1 MKKWFFSFFLLGIL
15 IPTYLLSL
23 DKILYIPLPKAAN
36 SNTYPQQES
45 SSYFL
50 QQMLLAG
57 FAALPDWEITTELP
71 TNTQNIALY
80 RLETMMEFFGSVNRP
95 QCIYTYT
102 LYNNKNKAI
111 FTGITTNDIRYGML
125 DAADV
130 AIFGGGKALGQDLS
144 AYTVIRVTLPPLGMS
159 QYSFYL
165 NKNKLFILSNT
176 EPITL
181 EYRLLTN
188 QTYSFT
194 IKEAP
199 SLQNLWL
206 GKTLWQKDL
215 TLFSPTN
222 ISLSITLNTILTI
235 QPVKTEVFLV
245 PAKSYTLTIF
255 NSNTSTSFTN
265 TILPLYFE
273 QPQEITLPFGN
284 TYILET
290 KYTNKNKNIVVDSK
304 TIFASKTSLNYQP
317 LDRIQTRPFYPRIRI
332 ALWAPLDRGESGFPL
347 LLEGS
352 GALCYYPTMNSW
364 FGIQLGAL
372 KPFIP
377 SPEAPTI
384 ENSVGSLALFG
395 GWYPFSKKYDPIRL
409 FVEGYIGW
417 HSAKDITLID
427 NTSSPLP
434 PEASDRYNQLLTG
447 VAFEIGGGIELS
459 VFSIGFH
466 LWAASRKIP
475 TDPYNLVE
483 TTYENKLIS
492 GIVIVAKVTL

>member
-102 LYNNKNKAI
+102 LYNDKNKAI

-235 QPVKTEVFLV
+235 QPVKTEVFFWFQPKVTHSPSSTATQALV
-245 PAKSYTLTIF
+245 SPIPSFHYTL
-255 NSNTSTSFTN
+255 NN
-265 TILPLYFE
+265 P
-273 QPQEITLPFGN
+273 
-284 TYILET
+284 
-290 KYTNKNKNIVVDSK
+290 
-304 TIFASKTSLNYQP
+304 
-317 LDRIQTRPFYPRIRI
+317 
-332 ALWAPLDRGESGFPL
+332 
-347 LLEGS
+347 
-352 GALCYYPTMNSW
+352 
-364 FGIQLGAL
+364 
-372 KPFIP
+372 
-377 SPEAPTI
+377 
-384 ENSVGSLALFG
+384 
-395 GWYPFSKKYDPIRL
+395 KK
-409 FVEGYIGW
+409 
-417 HSAKDITLID
+417 
-427 NTSSPLP
+427 
-434 PEASDRYNQLLTG
+434 
-447 VAFEIGGGIELS
+447 
-459 VFSIGFH
+459 
-466 LWAASRKIP
+466 
-475 TDPYNLVE
+475 
-483 TTYENKLIS
+483 
-492 GIVIVAKVTL
+492 